1 MYDGRDRSLADG
13 RHGVRISKRG
23 DEEWCDS
30 SFRCLVDRNYRSS
43 SVQSLAAQAGSGV
56 SYSQPGPQ

>member
-13 RHGVRISKRG
+13 RHGVRISKRDTKG
-23 DEEWCDS
+23 DDS
-30 SFRCLVDRNYRSS
+30 SFRCFLDRNYRSS